1 MRMLLRALSAESIKL
16 KRTLALW
23 LVAGAPA
30 VVILLTI
37 FVALNQAK
45 GGARVDV
52 LRAMN
57 QGAIGVWS
65 VFMLPLFIVLETAL
79 VSAIDHNA
87 KSWKHIYALP
97 VPRWSIYVAKLLM
110 GLALVTAS
118 SVIFWLGLVT
128 TGLILR
134 FLWPATYFINANIWV
149 EIFKPLAIIWLA
161 ALLIF
166 ALHTW
171 ISIRW
176 SSFAL
181 TTGIGVTGVF
191 FALFAA
197 SAWVGKYYPW
207 LLPLNS
213 RAPGREAMA
222 LILGIG
228 GGIIVS
234 ILGCWEVTRRDVL

>member
-1 MRMLLRALSAESIKL
+1 MKMLLRALSAESLKL

-23 LVAGAPA
+23 LVAGAPM

-37 FVALNQAK
+37 FVVLNMARN
-45 GGARVDV
+45 GAHVDIM
-52 LRAMN
+52 RAMN
-57 QGAIGVWS
+57 QGPIGVWA

-79 VSAIDHNA
+79 VSGIDHNS

-97 VPRWSIYVAKLLM
+97 VPRWTIYIAKLLM
-110 GLALVTAS
+110 GLALITAS
-118 SVIFWLGLVT
+118 SIVFWLGLVT
-128 TGLILR
+128 TGLVLR
-134 FLWPATYFINANIWV
+134 LLWPESYMINVDIWLG
-149 EIFKPLAIIWLA
+149 ILQPLAIIWLA
-161 ALLIF
+161 ALLIV

-171 ISIRW
+171 ITIRW

-181 TTGIGVTGVF
+181 TTGIGVAGVF

-213 RAPGREAMA
+213 RSPDREAIA
-222 LILGIG
+222 LTLGIA